1 MLSFISNLFR
11 TADNRTM
18 SETIGADAPQN
29 GIQFKPHLV
38 NELQRDHR
46 ELVRLF
52 QALVVAHREGD
63 FDASVDCLKRFTYTL
78 RAHLLKENLHLYVYL
93 KHALQHDTE
102 SADLMAGMRTEMGR
116 IGRTLN
122 EFVTRYTTSPWDSNA
137 RESLLGELD
146 QIGQVLM
153 HRIHQ
158 EEEVLYPMYMPLER
172 YK

>member
-1 MLSFISNLFR
+1 M
-11 TADNRTM
+11 
-18 SETIGADAPQN
+18 
-29 GIQFKPHLV
+29 
-38 NELQRDHR
+38 
-46 ELVRLF
+46 
-52 QALVVAHREGD
+52 
-63 FDASVDCLKRFTYTL
+63 

-137 RESLLGELD
+137 RESLLAELD